1 MARFRPLPR
10 PLLRLLTVI
19 VLSALLTG
27 SLVSEPLGVGA
38 TSPQSNAQTVHRGGT
53 LTIITE
59 LGALWSC
66 NMSPFVPPI
75 NATPDSWGLIYEPLV
90 FINGFAKKG
99 MRIYTPWLASSF
111 KWSNGGKT
119 LSFTIRKGVHWSD
132 GKPFT
137 AADVVF
143 TFNLIHRYPSLDLAG
158 AWTSLTSVKEAGPY
172 KVVMSLK
179 PGGVPTFFNI
189 ADQTYIVAQ
198 HIWAHVGDPTKYIDS
213 NPVGTGP
220 LVMQQCTPQNI
231 TYARNPHYWQKGK
244 PYIAKVQFPAFTS
257 NPPANLALANDP
269 GDWGGQFVPDI
280 KSYYL
285 AKDPKYR
292 HYWFPP
298 ASNNNL
304 TPNLTDPLLSNRAV
318 RQAMSYA
325 INRQQVDKQ
334 GEYGYE
340 PPSSQ
345 TGLLLPAFQ
354 RWYDK
359 ALAAK
364 YDFYRYNPAK
374 AITILKNAGFTR
386 GSNGIFEKGGKPLS
400 FSVIVIA
407 GNTDSVA
414 DCQVIRTNLRKV
426 GIQITVD
433 PLSGDD
439 FGSRLSNGNFQLAWA
454 GVGGGP
460 SPYYEL
466 RNLMDSANTAP
477 IGQPAPTN
485 FERYRSATADQ
496 LFNAYAKATTSTKQ
510 KRILYQLQSLM
521 LRDVPVIP
529 TVQGVFWYQWSTR
542 VFVGWP
548 TTKDPYANGCPYCS
562 PDWEVVLLHL
572 HLRK

>member
-1 MARFRPLPR
+1 MIRDRFTAVPARLIAAMV
-10 PLLRLLTVI
+10 LLSVVIIAPSGGRLATV
-19 VLSALLTG
+19 
-27 SLVSEPLGVGA
+27 VGA
-38 TSPQSNAQTVHRGGT
+38 SPAHSKAASIHRGGT
-53 LTIITE
+53 LTIVTE

-90 FINGFAKKG
+90 FVNGFAKKG
-99 MRIYTPWLASSF
+99 MRVYTPWLASSYKF
-111 KWSNGGKT
+111 SNHGRT
-119 LSFTIRKGVHWSD
+119 LTFAIRKGVHWSD

-143 TFNLIHRYPSLDLAG
+143 TFNMIHKYPSLDLAG
-158 AWTSLTSVKEAGPY
+158 AWTALLKVKQTGKY
-172 KVVMSLK
+172 GVQMTLK

-198 HIWAHVGDPTKYIDS
+198 HIWSKVGNPTRYVDS

-220 LVMQQCTPQNI
+220 LVTQQCTPQNI
-231 TYARNPHYWQKGK
+231 TYVRNPHYWQKGK
-244 PYIAKVQFPAFTS
+244 PYVAKVNFPAFTS
-257 NPPANLALANDP
+257 NPPANLALSNDA
-269 GDWGGQFVPDI
+269 GDWGGQFLPDI
-280 KSYYL
+280 KRAYI

-304 TPNLTDPLLSNRAV
+304 TPNLTNGLLKIRAV
-318 RQAMSYA
+318 RQAMSYG
-325 INRQQVDKQ
+325 INRKQVNVQ

-340 PPSSQ
+340 PASSQ
-345 TGLLLPAFQ
+345 TGLLSTFG

-359 ALAAK
+359 SLAAK
-364 YDFYRYNPAK
+364 YGYYKYNPHK
-374 AITILKNAGFTR
+374 AVTILQKAGFKR
-386 GSNGIFEKGGKPLS
+386 GKDGIFAKGGKRLS

-414 DCQVIRTNLRKV
+414 DCQVIRNNLRKV
-426 GIQITVD
+426 GIDVSVD
-433 PLSGDD
+433 ALSGDD

-466 RNLMDSANTAP
+466 RNLLDSNNTAP
-477 IGQPAPTN
+477 IGKPATTN
-485 FERYRSATADQ
+485 FERFRSSTADK
-496 LFNAYAKATTSTKQ
+496 LFNQFSTATSAKKQ
-510 KRILYQLQSLM
+510 QKIMNQVQAIM

-548 TTKDPYANGCPYCS
+548 TKKDPYANGCPYCS
-562 PDWEVVLLHL
+562 PDWEVVLNHL